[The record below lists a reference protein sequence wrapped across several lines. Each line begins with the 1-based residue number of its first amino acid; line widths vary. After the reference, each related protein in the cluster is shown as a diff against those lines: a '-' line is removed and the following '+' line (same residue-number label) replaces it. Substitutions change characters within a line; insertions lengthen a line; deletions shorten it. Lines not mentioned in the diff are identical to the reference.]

1 MRTALLLI
9 VVAVVACG
17 PTPKPPEYFAKNRF
31 PNICQNPT
39 VIGVGDILNINVWD
53 QKDLDTDATVR
64 PDGTITMPL
73 VGDLKAAGQTT
84 KSLTEEIKKQ
94 LANYIKLTAGNEV
107 TVAIKEWK
115 SYRFTVQGEV
125 GKPGQ
130 FVNDTC
136 VTVADAV
143 ALAGGPTRFAKRDSM
158 ILMRVDSKGQTETI
172 PLDYDLIAS
181 GKRPDM
187 NVYLMPGDVIYLP

>member
-1 MRTALLLI
+1 MRTAIVLLFL
-9 VVAVVACG
+9 VAACG
-17 PTPKPPEYFAKNRF
+17 PKPQPIGFYDQSKF
-31 PNICQNPT
+31 PNICRNQT
-39 VIGVGDILNINVWD
+39 VIGVGDILHINVWD
-53 QKDLDTDATVR
+53 QKDLETEATVR

-73 VGDLKAAGQTT
+73 VGDIKAAGQTT
-84 KSLTEEIKKQ
+84 TSLTDQIKKA
-94 LANYIKLTAGNEV
+94 LGNFIKLSAGNEV

-136 VTVADAV
+136 VNVADAV

-158 ILMRVDSKGQTETI
+158 ILMRPDSKGEVQTI

-187 NVYLMPGDVIYLP
+187 NVWVMPGDVIYVP

>member
-1 MRTALLLI
+1 MRTALLVIL
-9 VVAVVACG
+9 VVFGACG

-31 PNICQNPT
+31 PNICDNPT
-39 VIGVGDILNINVWD
+39 IIGVGDILDINVWD
-53 QKDLDTDATVR
+53 QKDLDTEATVR

-94 LANYIKLTAGNEV
+94 LANYIKLTGGNEV

-158 ILMRVDSKGQTETI
+158 ILMRADAKGQTETI